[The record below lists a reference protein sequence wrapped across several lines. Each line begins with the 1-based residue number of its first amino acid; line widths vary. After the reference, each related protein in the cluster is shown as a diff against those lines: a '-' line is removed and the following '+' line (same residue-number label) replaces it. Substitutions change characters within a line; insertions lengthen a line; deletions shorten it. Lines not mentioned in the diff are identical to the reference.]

1 MAFYM
6 RLKMKY
12 RIEARINK
20 TQLLSHQLVTSGT
33 GGGKSQLI
41 FNQILS
47 LVRSS
52 RKKRNCCIILQEPH
66 ADISKKLVA
75 YRELDE
81 DRIVYISTTLQR
93 DSNYSHKISAG
104 FNPMYV
110 PADADDEY
118 RNCLATQLASTI
130 AELIEN
136 AQHGLSLQMEML
148 LRPSLLVLLYAAP
161 EYRNMA
167 TLLRFFDDK
176 NNADLLRMAAM
187 HRHPNIREFYSKQWG
202 AKEYDI
208 SKRSI
213 ISKLSFFMNDV
224 TLFDI
229 LQHDGLSI
237 EDCMNT
243 GKVIIINAPR
253 SNPFVASVIGRLMQ
267 VVVTSIA
274 MRREAIAEEKRRVPV
289 YYYIDEASTYLCTS
303 TATMLLELR
312 KFKVGLTLC
321 FQSIKAL
328 DVKMKAAVTT
338 NTFTKCIGVSDGESR
353 SFYSKETSVSVEQ
366 LAALEPLSFYVKR
379 GDNSPAFRV
388 KVPIVHSSLFLTGEA
403 LQKRY
408 RFIIE
413 NSGVYRVLT
422 PSPAPLPSE
431 IDIEVKK
438 ENTAT
443 KKEEKKAK
451 KNDNP
456 FTAEPPAFN

>member
-75 YRELDE
+75 YRELDD

-93 DSNYSHKISAG
+93 DSNYPHKISAG

-136 AQHGLSLQMEML
+136 SQYGLSLNMEML

-187 HRHPNIREFYSKQWG
+187 HRHPNIRDFYSKQWG

-229 LQHDGLSI
+229 LQHDGVSI
-237 EDCMNT
+237 EECMNT

-267 VVVTSIA
+267 AVVTSIA
-274 MRREAIAEEKRRVPV
+274 MRREAIPEKRRVPV
-289 YYYIDEASTYLCTS
+289 YYYIDEASTYLSSS

-321 FQSIKAL
+321 LQSTKPL
-328 DVKMKAAVTT
+328 DVKMKSAIIT
-338 NTFTKCIGVSDGESR
+338 NTFTKCIGVCDAESR
-353 SFYSKETSVSVEQ
+353 RVYAAETSLTTEQ

-379 GDNSPAFRV
+379 SDNSPAFRV
-388 KVPIVHSSLFLTGEA
+388 KVPIVHSSLFLTGES

-422 PSPAPLPSE
+422 PSPAPHPSE

-443 KKEEKKAK
+443 KKQEKKAK
-451 KNDNP
+451 KDDNP

>member
-6 RLKMKY
+6 KLKMKY

-75 YRELDE
+75 YRELDD

-93 DSNYSHKISAG
+93 DSNYPHKISAG

-110 PADADDEY
+110 PADADDDY

-229 LQHDGLSI
+229 LQHDGVSI
-237 EDCMNT
+237 EDCMNK
-243 GKVIIINAPR
+243 GMCIIINAPR

-267 VVVTSIA
+267 AVVTSIA
-274 MRREAIAEEKRRVPV
+274 MRREAMSEKKRMPV
-289 YYYIDEASTYLCTS
+289 YYYVDEASTYLSSS

-321 FQSIKAL
+321 LQSTKPL
-328 DVKMKAAVTT
+328 DVKMKSAIIT
-338 NTFTKCIGVSDGESR
+338 NTFTKCIGICDAESR
-353 SFYSKETSVSVEQ
+353 RVYAAETSLTTEQ

-379 GDNSPAFRV
+379 SDNSPAFRV
-388 KVPIVHSSLFLTGEA
+388 KVPIVHSSLFLMGEA

-408 RFIIE
+408 RYIIE
-413 NSGVYRVLT
+413 QSGVYRKIST
-422 PSPAPLPSE
+422 SPAPLPSE

-443 KKEEKKAK
+443 KKQEKKTK
-451 KNDNP
+451 KDDNP

>member
-6 RLKMKY
+6 KLKMKY

-93 DSNYSHKISAG
+93 DSNYPHKISAG

-110 PADADDEY
+110 PADADDDY

-148 LRPSLLVLLYAAP
+148 LRPSLLVLLYAEP
-161 EYRNMA
+161 HYRNMA

-229 LQHDGLSI
+229 LQHDGVSI
-237 EDCMNT
+237 EDCTNT

-267 VVVTSIA
+267 AVVTSIA
-274 MRREAIAEEKRRVPV
+274 MRREAMPEKSRVPV
-289 YYYIDEASTYLCTS
+289 YYYIDEASTYLS
-303 TATMLLELR
+303 SSMATMLLELR
-312 KFKVGLTLC
+312 KFKVGLTICL
-321 FQSIKAL
+321 QSTKPL
-328 DVKMKAAVTT
+328 DVKMKSAILT
-338 NTFTKCIGVSDGESR
+338 NTFTKCIGVCDAESR
-353 SFYSKETSVSVEQ
+353 RVYAAETSLTVEQ
-366 LAALEPLSFYVKR
+366 LAALEPLSFYIKR
-379 GDNSPAFRV
+379 SDNSPAFRV
-388 KVPIVHSSLFLTGEA
+388 KVPIVHSSLFLTGDA

-408 RFIIE
+408 RYIIE
-413 NSGVYRVLT
+413 QSGVYRKIS

-443 KKEEKKAK
+443 KKQEKKAEK
-451 KNDNP
+451 DDNP

>member
-6 RLKMKY
+6 KQKMRV
-12 RIEARINK
+12 RIAARIK
-20 TQLLSHQLVTSGT
+20 KEQLLKHQLVTSGT

-41 FNQILS
+41 LNQLLS

-52 RKKRNCCIILQEPH
+52 KNKRDCCIILQEPH
-66 ADISKKLVA
+66 AEISKLLVA
-75 YRELDE
+75 SRDLDD
-81 DRIVYISTTLQR
+81 DRIVFISTTMQR
-93 DSNYSHKISAG
+93 DSNYPHKISAG
-104 FNPMYV
+104 FNPLYV
-110 PADADDEY
+110 PTDADDEY
-118 RNCLATQLASTI
+118 RNCLATQLAGTI

-148 LRPSLLVLLYAAP
+148 LRPSLLVLLYAEP
-161 EYRNMA
+161 QYRNMA

-213 ISKLSFFMNDV
+213 MSKLSFFMNDV

-229 LQHDGLSI
+229 LQHDGVSI
-237 EDCMNT
+237 EECMNT

-267 VVVTSIA
+267 AVVTSIA
-274 MRREAIAEEKRRVPV
+274 MRREAMPEKRRVPV
-289 YYYIDEASTYLCTS
+289 YYYIDEASTYLSTS
-303 TATMLLELR
+303 TATILLELR
-312 KFKVGLTLC
+312 KYKVGLTLC
-321 FQSIKAL
+321 LQSTKPL
-328 DVKMKAAVTT
+328 DVKMKSAILT
-338 NTFTKCIGVSDGESR
+338 NTFTKCIGVCDADSR
-353 SFYSKETSVSVEQ
+353 RLYAAETSLTVEQ

-379 GDNSPAFRV
+379 GDNSPAFRI
-388 KVPIVHSSLFLTGEA
+388 KVPIVHSSMFLTGEA

-408 RFIIE
+408 KYIIE
-413 NSGVYRVLT
+413 QSGVYHVIK
-422 PSPAPLPSE
+422 PSPAPLPDVADS
-431 IDIEVKK
+431 EVKK
-438 ENTAT
+438 DHTTT
-443 KKEEKKAK
+443 KKQEKKAK
-451 KNDNP
+451 KDDNP

>member
-229 LQHDGLSI
+229 LQHDGVSI
-237 EDCMNT
+237 EECMNT

-267 VVVTSIA
+267 AVVTSIA
-274 MRREAIAEEKRRVPV
+274 MRREAMPEKKRIPV
-289 YYYIDEASTYLCTS
+289 FYYIDEASSYLCTS

-312 KFKVGLTLC
+312 KFKIGLTLC
-321 FQSIKAL
+321 LQSTKPL
-328 DVKMKAAVTT
+328 DVKMKSAIIT
-338 NTFTKCIGVSDGESR
+338 NTFTKCIGVCDAESR
-353 SFYSKETSVSVEQ
+353 RLYAAETSLTTDQ

-408 RFIIE
+408 RYIIE
-413 NSGVYRVLT
+413 HSGVYRVLT
-422 PSPAPLPSE
+422 PSPPPLPSE

-443 KKEEKKAK
+443 KKQEKKDK
-451 KNDNP
+451 KDDNP